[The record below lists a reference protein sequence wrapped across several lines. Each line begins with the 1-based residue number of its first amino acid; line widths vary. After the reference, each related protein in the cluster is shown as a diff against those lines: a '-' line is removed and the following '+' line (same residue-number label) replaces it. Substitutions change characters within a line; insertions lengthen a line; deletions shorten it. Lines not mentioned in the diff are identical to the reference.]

1 MIKLV
6 LLGLVLTVLS
16 SVGGA
21 WLATTMNRVDGVGTP
36 VQAAGSPLT
45 EQRTGALRNI
55 PDTHENSVRISEE
68 NAQGRIGEGESASQV
83 RRLLAALEQEHEMRA
98 QAEERLA
105 TEQARQ
111 ARRNTAPT
119 PTAART
125 REWTS
130 PRPEPAPPTAAA
142 VPAARQ
148 VRAAVQEPA
157 TGTIAAGTKIQ
168 ASVDKTISSDQAQPG
183 DQVTATVRSTI
194 SDNAN
199 VLLRNGDQLIGTVT
213 AVEKS
218 GRMSGSERLTIGFHA
233 VLVDG
238 RRFELKTGSITRTG
252 QSQVRQ
258 NTTRIG
264 GGAAAGSI
272 LGAILGGS
280 KGAAIGGAIGAAS
293 GTAAAAAQRG
303 APATLEA
310 GETILVET
318 TGTTTISAS
327 VRGRE
332 PATGT

>member
-45 EQRTGALRNI
+45 DQRTGAL
-55 PDTHENSVRISEE
+55 RISEE
-68 NAQGRIGEGESASQV
+68 NAQGTIGEGESASQV

-98 QAEERLA
+98 QAEQRLA
-105 TEQARQ
+105 REQARQ
-111 ARRNTAPT
+111 ARPNTAPT

-157 TGTIAAGTKIQ
+157 TSTIAAGTKIQ
-168 ASVDKTISSDQAQPG
+168 ASVDMTISSDQAQPG

-303 APATLEA
+303 APATLQA